1 MKITEG
7 LRKGDLNH
15 LILPLIS
22 VDEFSSK
29 IDDRT
34 VIVVAFY
41 SFEEDPA
48 HDLSNFIERSPQNIL
63 DTDVSPA
70 PTKEGYYVTF
80 VEIKRDQEF
89 VRKLVNIVQEVSQLT
104 DVKQWQFTSQKL
116 DKGKVVALTVDNL
129 KKYVDLKPKPKPQTD
144 KVPKTDKL
152 TEWIQ
157 HSALTDFEYT
167 APTIWLHRAGVQHVY
182 EVVALQDHAPT
193 QAQVFTEATMSEANK
208 LQRMLDGAYTVWH
221 MGEHMVVEHLVLQ
234 SYLVLKHKM

>member
-1 MKITEG
+1 MKLTEG

-48 HDLSNFIERSPQNIL
+48 HDLSNFIERSPQNVL

-80 VEIKRDQEF
+80 VEIKRDQQF
-89 VRKLVNIVQEVSQLT
+89 VPKLLHIVAEVSQLT

-116 DKGKVVALTVDNL
+116 AKGKVVVLNADNL
-129 KKYVDLKPKPKPQTD
+129 EKWVDLKPKPKPQKGTLPQTD
-144 KVPKTDKL
+144 QL
-152 TEWIQ
+152 TEWFT
-157 HSALTDFEYT
+157 HSALTDFEYD
-167 APTIWLHRAGVQHVY
+167 APTICLQRAHVDHVY
-182 EVVALQDHAPT
+182 QVVSLQEHVPA
-193 QAQVFTEATMSEANK
+193 QAQVFTEQAVSEASK
-208 LQRMLDGAYTVWH
+208 LQRMLDGAYTVWP
-221 MGEHMVVEHLVLQ
+221 MGEHLVVEHHVLQ
-234 SYLVLKHKM
+234 SYLVLKQKI

>member
-7 LRKGDLNH
+7 LRKGDLDH

-80 VEIKRDQEF
+80 VEIKRDPEF
-89 VRKLVNIVQEVSQLT
+89 VRKLINIVQEVSQLT

-116 DKGKVVALTVDNL
+116 DKGKVVALTADNL
-129 KKYVDLKPKPKPQTD
+129 KKYVDLKPKPKPQKD
-144 KVPKTDKL
+144 NVPKTDQL
-152 TEWIQ
+152 TEWLN
-157 HSALTDFEYT
+157 HSALTDFEY
-167 APTIWLHRAGVQHVY
+167 AEPTICLQRAGVQHVY
-182 EVVALQDHAPT
+182 EVVSLQDHAPT
-193 QAQVFTEATMSEANK
+193 QAQVFTAQAVSEAHK
-208 LQRMLDGAYTVWH
+208 LQRMLDGAYTVWP
-221 MGEHMVVEHLVLQ
+221 MGDHMVVEHHVLQ
-234 SYLVLKHKM
+234 SYLVLKHKI